1 MSDVDANGQTEK
13 ITLKVGQGT
22 LALATVAGLKFDS
35 GFGNG
40 SSEIHMTG
48 TIAALDAALKG
59 MRYIPKP
66 GTAGADSLRITV
78 DDSAG
83 VLPLATKTVNLSVIA
98 RPPVVMPPAVYQVQ
112 KNTPISVAPAAGVL
126 ATVRSPDAA
135 PLTVIPYGI
144 LPTGLKLAANGSF
157 TYTPP
162 TNFVGVVTFEFEVMD
177 GIFTTGPIM
186 VTIDVTTGGRGRG

>member
-1 MSDVDANGQTEK
+1 MPPSKAC
-13 ITLKVGQGT
+13 
-22 LALATVAGLKFDS
+22 ATFPSPARPARIRC
-35 GFGNG
+35 
-40 SSEIHMTG
+40 E
-48 TIAALDAALKG
+48 
-59 MRYIPKP
+59 
-66 GTAGADSLRITV
+66 ITV

-112 KNTPISVAPAAGVL
+112 KNTPINVAPAAGVL

-135 PLTVIPYGI
+135 RLTVIPYGI
-144 LPTGLKLAANGSF
+144 LPAGLKLAANGSF